1 VNLVYPHNQTRV
13 EQGRE
18 YCRECGGV
26 STLYSDRIV
35 AYEFIAR
42 SSAPL
47 DGEASGASSG

>member
-42 SSAPL
+42 SSAL
-47 DGEASGASSG
+47 LNGEASGASSG